1 MQKGGRLSFRFR
13 TAALTFQ
20 KAGWREM
27 TPADIQEVVQAF
39 GRAASRAR
47 EAGFDGV
54 EIFAA
59 HGFFLSQLLSPRYN
73 SRTDAYG
80 GTIEN
85 RARCLLETVEA
96 VRKKVGRAYPLL
108 VKLNA
113 RDGVERGLTLE
124 DSLQVGVWLKERE
137 IDALEISGG
146 LLNIANLLDKKNDSE
161 EQAVFFREEAKAFK
175 ESVDLPL
182 IIVGGIRTLATA
194 QKIIDDRVADYVSM
208 CRPFIR
214 EPDLVKRWQAGFQR
228 KADCISCNNCVEQ
241 LKKGL
246 GVSCV
251 PVEPEP
257 AETFFPEHI
266 ETIPAGPP
274 HPPGTTYQIA
284 TGLEQWESGFY
295 PVLKIQMV
303 RDDKIILSGPSI
315 PLSTDDPE
323 NLIQVIKSLLEKHRH
338 R

>member
-1 MQKGGRLSFRFR
+1 M
-13 TAALTFQ
+13 
-20 KAGWREM
+20 
-27 TPADIQEVVQAF
+27 
-39 GRAASRAR
+39 
-47 EAGFDGV
+47 
-54 EIFAA
+54 
-59 HGFFLSQLLSPRYN
+59 
-73 SRTDAYG
+73 
-80 GTIEN
+80 
-85 RARCLLETVEA
+85 
-96 VRKKVGRAYPLL
+96 
-108 VKLNA
+108 
-113 RDGVERGLTLE
+113 
-124 DSLQVGVWLKERE
+124 
-137 IDALEISGG
+137 
-146 LLNIANLLDKKNDSE
+146 
-161 EQAVFFREEAKAFK
+161 
-175 ESVDLPL
+175 VDLPV
-182 IIVGGIRTLATA
+182 IVVGGIRTLATA

-214 EPDLVKRWQAGFQR
+214 EPDLVKRWQAGDKR

-266 ETIPAGPP
+266 ETIPAGLP

-284 TGLEQWESGFY
+284 TGLEQWGPAFY

-315 PLSTDDPE
+315 PLSTDDPDH
-323 NLIQVIKSLLEKHRH
+323 LIRIIKTLLEKHRQ